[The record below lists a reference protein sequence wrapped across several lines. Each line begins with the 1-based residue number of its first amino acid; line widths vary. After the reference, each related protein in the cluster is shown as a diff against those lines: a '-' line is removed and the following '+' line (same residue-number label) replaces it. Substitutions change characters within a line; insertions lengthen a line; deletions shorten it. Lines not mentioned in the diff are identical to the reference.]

1 MSRPAPN
8 TRVEITALL
17 ALDQASVSGV
27 ALAGYRD
34 GRLHGVQSGTATQL
48 EHQVSTVQA
57 ALKRAGCMCFMG
69 VEPPAYPKPCACR
82 RIQTLAVVIEDHSHI
97 PAGKGVGTPQ
107 LLGMGDMRGQ
117 WKATL
122 GHMGHPRSMLFMV
135 DMPTWRGAVLGPR
148 WARARKCQGRCK
160 PGCGCVKAEAV
171 KWASARTGR
180 QDVEDDEAE
189 ALCILHWAANN
200 LPQKLAAER
209 LQRDLFA
216 GGVA

>member
-1 MSRPAPN
+1 M
-8 TRVEITALL
+8 TRSERTEVSALL

-34 GRLHGVQSGTATQL
+34 GRLHGMQSGTATL
-48 EHQVSTVQA
+48 GEHRVRMIQA
-57 ALKRAGCMCFMG
+57 ARRRAGCLCYASQPA
-69 VEPPAYPKPCACR
+69 PPYPCPCSCA
-82 RIQTLAVVIEDHSHI
+82 RIRQLAVIIEDHSHI
-97 PAGKGVGTPQ
+97 PAGKGIGTPQ

-117 WKATL
+117 WKADL
-122 GHMGHPRSMLFMV
+122 GHMGHPKDMLFMV

-148 WARARKCQGRCK
+148 WARARKCHGACK
-160 PGCGCVKAEAV
+160 PNCGCVKGEAV
-171 KWASARTGR
+171 RWARARTGR

-200 LPQKLAAER
+200 LPARLAAQR

-216 GGVA
+216 GGMQ

>member
-1 MSRPAPN
+1 MSRPA
-8 TRVEITALL
+8 TSARVEISALL
-17 ALDQASVSGV
+17 ALDQASTTGV

-34 GRLHGVQSGTATQL
+34 GRVHGMQSGTATQL
-48 EHQVSTVQA
+48 DHQVRHIQA
-57 ALKRAGCMCFMG
+57 ALKRAGCMCFVGMDA
-69 VEPPAYPKPCACR
+69 PSYPKPCACR

-122 GHMGHPRSMLFMV
+122 GHMGHPKDMLFMV

-148 WARARKCQGRCK
+148 FARARKEVVK
-160 PGCGCVKAEAV
+160 PEAV
-171 KWASARTGR
+171 RWASARVGR
-180 QDVEDDEAE
+180 LDVEDDEAE
-189 ALCILHWAANN
+189 ALCILHWAAHN

-209 LQRDLFA
+209 LQRDLFSGA
-216 GGVA
+216 AS

>member
-1 MSRPAPN
+1 VTRLAPS
-8 TRVEITALL
+8 TRVEIAALL
-17 ALDQASVSGV
+17 ALDQASTTGV
-27 ALAGYRD
+27 ALAGFRD
-34 GRLHGVQSGTATQL
+34 GRMHAMQSGTATQL
-48 EHQVSTVQA
+48 DHQVRHIQA
-57 ALKRAGCMCFMG
+57 ALKRAGCMCFVGMDA
-69 VEPPAYPKPCACR
+69 PSYPKPCGCR

-122 GHMGHPRSMLFMV
+122 GHMGHPKDMLFMV

-148 WARARKCQGRCK
+148 FARARKEVVK
-160 PGCGCVKAEAV
+160 PEAV
-171 KWASARTGR
+171 RWARARTGR
-180 QDVEDDEAE
+180 QDVDDDEAE
-189 ALCILHWAANN
+189 ALCILHWAAANI
-200 LPQKLAAER
+200 PAKLAAER